1 MVSHITLGMIGGLG
15 LFLFGMKTMASG
27 LQKAAGDRLRRILE
41 ILTANPYM
49 ATLTGALVTILV
61 QSSSTTNVMVVSF
74 ANSGLMTLSQALGT
88 MLGAN
93 IGTTF
98 TAQLISF
105 DIYVI
110 TYPVIGIGSAIHLF
124 AIKKFYKSIGQG
136 ILGFG
141 LLFLGLQIMSEAMYP
156 LRDYPPFI
164 DLLASFGAIPILWVL
179 AGAIF
184 TAMIQSSSATAGV
197 VIAMTLQGMI
207 DTPSAIAIVLGANIG
222 TSITAAL
229 ASIGTNLTA
238 KRAVLGIVC
247 VKVSGVLLA
256 LLLFHPFVNMISYTG
271 STVTRQVAN
280 AHTIFNVLNVI
291 IVLPFVHPI
300 TRLIQRILPGEVQA
314 VESGT
319 KNLNRRLLRSPTA
332 SIGVARQELLRMAR
346 IAREMLSESMTILH
360 NRDRGM
366 IDATLQKEDLID
378 SLEKEITGFLAEI
391 GQNSLGRDQSQTITA
406 LMHFSSDLERIG
418 DHAENIIQL
427 AETKIDSDMIFS
439 DHANKEL
446 KDFYGLVDEMLD
458 WAITSFAKEDK
469 DMAQAVIEKGREL
482 RQLER
487 SLRKNHTSRIN
498 QKLCVPQSGVIYL
511 DLLSNLQR
519 VADHSTNLAEV
530 VTGDF

>member
-1 MVSHITLGMIGGLG
+1 MFFSIFTGMVGGLG

-41 ILTANPYM
+41 VLTSNPFM

-110 TYPVIGIGSAIHLF
+110 TFPVIGIGAGIHLF
-124 AIKKFYKSIGQG
+124 TTKRIYKSIGQA

-141 LLFLGLQIMSEAMYP
+141 LLFLGLQVMSDAMYP
-156 LRDYPPFI
+156 LREHPPFI
-164 DLLASFGAIPILWVL
+164 SMLASFGAIPPLGVL

-229 ASIGTNLTA
+229 ASIGTNLTSR
-238 KRAVLGIVC
+238 RAVLAIVT

-256 LLLFHPFVNMISYTG
+256 LLLFNPFVHLISYTG
-271 STVTRQVAN
+271 DTVTRQVAN
-280 AHTIFNVLNVI
+280 AHTIFNVLNV
-291 IVLPFVHPI
+291 VVFFPFIQPLL
-300 TRLIQRILPGEVQA
+300 RLVTRILPGEEQV

-319 KNLNRRLLRSPTA
+319 KNLNKRLLGSTTA
-332 SIGVARQELLRMAR
+332 AIGVARQELLRMAR
-346 IAREMLSESMTILH
+346 IAREMLTDSMTILY
-360 NRDRGM
+360 NRDRGL
-366 IDATLQKEDLID
+366 IDSTMQKEDLID
-378 SLEKEITGFLAEI
+378 SLDKEITTFLAEI
-391 GQNSLGRDQSQTITA
+391 GQSSLGRDQSQAITA
-406 LMHFSSDLERIG
+406 LMHVSSDLERVG
-418 DHAENIIQL
+418 DHAENIIEL
-427 AETKIDSDMIFS
+427 AEGKIDEDLVFS
-439 DHANKEL
+439 DHAIEEL
-446 KDFYGLVDEMLD
+446 KEFYGLVDGMLER
-458 WAITSFAKEDK
+458 AITAFEKEDQEL
-469 DMAQAVIEKGREL
+469 ARQIIEESRDVRMK
-482 RQLER
+482 ER
-487 SLRKNHTSRIN
+487 SLRKNHTDRIH
-498 QKLCVPQSGVIYL
+498 QKLCVPKSGVIFL
-511 DLLSNLQR
+511 DLISNLQR
-519 VADHSTNLAEV
+519 VADHATNLAEV

>member
-1 MVSHITLGMIGGLG
+1 MFSTIALGMIGGLG

-41 ILTANPYM
+41 ILTANPVM
-49 ATLTGALVTILV
+49 ATITGALVTILV

-74 ANSGLMTLSQALGT
+74 ANSGLMSLSQALTT

-105 DIYVI
+105 NIYVI

-124 AIKKFYKSIGQG
+124 STKRLYKSLGQG
-136 ILGFG
+136 VLGFG
-141 LLFLGLQIMSEAMYP
+141 LLFLGLQIMSDAMYP

-164 DLLASFGAIPILWVL
+164 DLLATFGAIPPLGVL
-179 AGAIF
+179 AGAVF

-197 VIAMTLQGMI
+197 VIAMTLQGVI

-238 KRAVLGIVC
+238 RRAVLAIVC
-247 VKVSGVLLA
+247 VKISGVLVA
-256 LLLFHPFVNMISYTG
+256 LLLFYPFVHFISFTG

-280 AHTIFNVLNVI
+280 AHTIFNVLNV
-291 IVLPFVHPI
+291 VLFFPFINPLL
-300 TRLIQRILPGEVQA
+300 RLITRILPGEVQA

-319 KNLNRRLLRSPTA
+319 KNLNKRLLQSPTA
-332 SIGVARQELLRMAR
+332 SIGVARQELLRMAQ
-346 IAREMLSESMTILH
+346 IAREMLHDSISIFHT
-360 NRDRGM
+360 NDRGM
-366 IDATLQKEDLID
+366 IEATLQKEDLID
-378 SLEKEITGFLAEI
+378 SLEKEITSFLAEI
-391 GQNSLGRDQSQTITA
+391 GQNSLGQDQAKSITA
-406 LMHFSSDLERIG
+406 LMHVSSDLERVG
-418 DHAENIIQL
+418 DHAENIIL
-427 AETKIDSDMIFS
+427 LGESKIEDELVFS
-439 DHANKEL
+439 DHAMEEL
-446 KDFYGLVDEMLD
+446 KHFYGLVDEMLKN
-458 WAITSFAKEDK
+458 AISAFDNEDQSL
-469 DMAQAVIEKGREL
+469 ARSVIEKSREVST
-482 RQLER
+482 LER
-487 SLRKNHTSRIN
+487 NLRKNHISRIN
-498 QKLCVPQSGVIYL
+498 EKVCIPKSGVIFL
-511 DLLSNLQR
+511 DLISNLNR

>member
-1 MVSHITLGMIGGLG
+1 MFLAIIVGMIGGLG

-41 ILTANPYM
+41 VLTSNPFM

-110 TYPVIGIGSAIHLF
+110 TLPVIGLGSAIHLF
-124 AIKKFYKSIGQG
+124 SSKRIYKSIGQG

-141 LLFLGLQIMSEAMYP
+141 LLFLGLEVMSDAMYP
-156 LRDYPPFI
+156 LREHPPFI
-164 DLLASFGAIPILWVL
+164 DLLATFGTIPPLGVL
-179 AGAIF
+179 AGALF

-229 ASIGTNLTA
+229 ASIGTNLTS
-238 KRAVLGIVC
+238 KRAVLSIVC
-247 VKVSGVLLA
+247 VKVSGVLIA
-256 LLLFHPFVNMISYTG
+256 LLLFNPFILLISYTG
-271 STVTRQVAN
+271 ESVTRQVAN
-280 AHTIFNVLNVI
+280 AHTIFNILNV
-291 IVLPFVHPI
+291 VVFFPFMKPLL
-300 TRLIQRILPGEVQA
+300 RLVTKILPGEEQV
-314 VESGT
+314 VEFGT
-319 KNLNRRLLRSPTA
+319 KNLNRRLLSSSTA

-346 IAREMLSESMTILH
+346 IAREMLMESMMILLK
-360 NRDRGM
+360 RDRGM
-366 IDATLQKEDLID
+366 MDSTMQKEDLID
-378 SLEKEITGFLAEI
+378 SLEKEITAFLSEI
-391 GQNSLGRDQSQTITA
+391 GQSSLGRDQAQAITA
-406 LMHFSSDLERIG
+406 MMHVSSDLERVG
-418 DHAENIIQL
+418 DHAENIIHL
-427 AETKIDSDMIFS
+427 AEIKIDEDLIFS
-439 DHANKEL
+439 DHAIKEL
-446 KDFYGLVDEMLD
+446 QEFYHSVDRMLEKS
-458 WAITSFAKEDK
+458 ITAFEKEDQELARK
-469 DMAQAVIEKGREL
+469 VIAESRNVKME
-482 RQLER
+482 ER
-487 SLRKNHTSRIN
+487 RLRKNHTERIH
-498 QKLCVPQSGVIYL
+498 QKLCIPKSGVIFL
-511 DLLSNLQR
+511 DLISNLQR